1 MNSKSLVFR
10 HRYADSL
17 LLIAAFASGCYG
29 SGASTYSGAP
39 PTTGGAGTTTA
50 GGGTTGAGGETSG
63 GGNTSAGGTTGAGGE
78 TSSGGNTSAG
88 GTTGAGAETSG
99 GGTTSSGGT
108 TTSAGGT
115 TTRTGGTTTSAGGTT
130 TSAGGT
136 TTSAGGT
143 TTSTGGTT
151 TSSGGTTTSAGGTTT
166 RTGGTTT
173 SAGGTTTSAGGTT
186 TRTGGTT
193 TSAGGT
199 TTSSG
204 GTTGTG
210 TTPAWGTP
218 VAGGPTGTGDTAT
231 VTVAPGTTVGT
242 IGPEFIGFS
251 YEKTHIT
258 NDSLNSTN
266 TNLIALYKLLGS
278 PVMRL
283 GADDVDNCNWAGTGT
298 APSQPSG
305 QPFTKS
311 ITTGM
316 VDQLCSFLAATGT
329 RIIYGVNFK
338 SDNVTASAAEAAY
351 AMGKCGSSI
360 YGFEIGNEI
369 NRYGSWDTLKTE
381 WESFATAIV
390 ATPGALLIGPV
401 AGGGDAL
408 SLSTPF
414 AADES
419 AKFGSK
425 LVLLTQHYYAG
436 TAGTTTATVARL
448 QTPDPD
454 SATSQDGLVGT
465 DSTMNT
471 AATTNKIPD
480 GYRLGECNTFSGHG
494 QQGVS
499 DTLIA
504 GLWGLDLMFVT
515 AENGGS
521 GVNLHGG
528 EQGMDGSRD
537 FYYEPIMELNGAVVE
552 VQPIYYS
559 MLVFRMA
566 GTGPMVST
574 TVTTTNPNFTAYAIK
589 ADGFVSVVLD
599 NKNATDGVNATVN
612 LGSAVS
618 SASAIYLQGTPAG
631 SLTAAATAV
640 TLAGASVTASGVW
653 NRNPPYIQTTSGNTF
668 SAYIPPASAALVRVL
683 Q

>member
-10 HRYADSL
+10 HRYAGSL

-78 TSSGGNTSAG
+78 TSGGGNTSAG
-88 GTTGAGAETSG
+88 GTTGAGGETSG

-130 TSAGGT
+130 TSA
-136 TTSAGGT
+136 
-143 TTSTGGTT
+143 
-151 TSSGGTTTSAGGTTT
+151 
-166 RTGGTTT
+166 
-173 SAGGTTTSAGGTT
+173 
-186 TRTGGTT
+186 GGTT

-640 TLAGASVTASGVW
+640 TLAGASVTASGAW